1 MEKYQIE
8 CTEEQLRLI
17 MNAVEDWHRF
27 ISGQCELDN
36 ATCFVEDVHEVRR
49 ILNEQV
55 RPHIVPE
62 LLYNGGSYGW
72 SGITCP
78 NKWQKKMI
86 AMSYGIWR
94 QIAHFFSVLKNRND
108 CYRSETLTCP
118 EQGGLITIKVIEELY
133 CNN

>member
-1 MEKYQIE
+1 MKKYQIE

-36 ATCFVEDVHEVRR
+36 ATCFVKDVHEVRR

-62 LLYNGGSYGW
+62 LPYVGSSYGW
-72 SGITCP
+72 SGSTCP

-94 QIAHFFSVLKNRND
+94 QIAHFFSVKNNRND
-108 CYRSETLTCP
+108 CYRSETLTCD
-118 EQGGLITIKVIEELY
+118 EQGGLITIKEIEDE
-133 CNN
+133 N

>member
-1 MEKYQIE
+1 MKKYQIE

-55 RPHIVPE
+55 RPHIVPK
-62 LLYNGGSYGW
+62 LPHIGSSYGW
-72 SGITCP
+72 SGSTCP
-78 NKWQKKMI
+78 NKHQKKMI

-94 QIAHFFSVLKNRND
+94 QIAHFFALQRKDND
-108 CYRSETLTCP
+108 WDVYRSDTLTCP
-118 EQGGLITIKVIEELY
+118 EQGGLITIKVIEDEKR
-133 CNN
+133 